1 MERKLKVLDLFAG
14 IGGFA
19 LGLDS
24 TGFFKTVKFVEKD
37 KYCQKV
43 LRKNFPNIPIEEDIK
58 DVKGKRYEA
67 DVIVGG
73 FPCQPMSV
81 AGKRKGTDDDRYL
94 WPEMF
99 RLIREIKP
107 EFVIGENVQGIIN
120 IQNGM
125 VLRQV
130 QDDLESEGFEVQC
143 FLIPASGIGAWHQ
156 RYRVWIVGH
165 SNDNGLLR
173 EVHKAENVS
182 NTEHIRLQNQ
192 SRRGLSKL
200 ESKSGK
206 EEKRKRDKSSFCTET
221 SSSERRGREEDVSD
235 TTEIGSSTQSIRN
248 TRSMGEESK
257 TKERREGNS
266 SSIRTSP
273 RSTEGREREKNVSN
287 TTSERLERKFGKKL
301 QGARVRF
308 TNSSEDVSNTNNTR
322 GRASKHGIEREGKKV
337 DEGWKRQSQSES
349 SGHSKDVSNTDS
361 GLRGRGRTIQ
371 QSGENKVWRF
381 YSEEEEQAR
390 VDIRS
395 ETIRRDAV
403 SREEKIILQSNNERQ
418 QESNTSKESEKQTL
432 DNRRYDKHERDVT
445 DTNEQR
451 TQVSTEGEYTGIEM
465 FGSSSQKTWWQTQ
478 SDLCG
483 VPNGISYE
491 LDKDRANRIKTLGN
505 AIVPQIAREFG
516 LAIKKVLSDEDII

>member
-24 TGFFKTVKFVEKD
+24 TNFFKTVKFVEKD

-43 LRKNFPNIPIEEDIK
+43 LRKNFPNIPIEEDVK

-130 QDDLESEGFEVQC
+130 QNDLEGEGFEVQC

-165 SNDNGLLR
+165 SQHNGLLAAEKR
-173 EVHKAENVS
+173 CRDEKDYGGSQKGQNETIKFERTSGSRDYENVS
-182 NTEHIRLQNQ
+182 NTNTRLGIGENEEVQT
-192 SRRGLSKL
+192 RR
-200 ESKSGK
+200 
-206 EEKRKRDKSSFCTET
+206 ET
-221 SSSERRGREEDVSD
+221 IDSSSSRGREE
-235 TTEIGSSTQSIRN
+235 
-248 TRSMGEESK
+248 
-257 TKERREGNS
+257 
-266 SSIRTSP
+266 
-273 RSTEGREREKNVSN
+273 NVSN
-287 TTSERLERKFGKKL
+287 TTSKRLEREFGKKL
-301 QGARVRF
+301 QGARVRS
-308 TNSSEDVSNTNNTR
+308 TNSSEDVSNT
-322 GRASKHGIEREGKKV
+322 
-337 DEGWKRQSQSES
+337 
-349 SGHSKDVSNTDS
+349 DS
-361 GLRGRGRTIQ
+361 GMRRGWRTIGE
-371 QSGENKVWRF
+371 SGENKVWRF

-390 VDIRS
+390 VDIWS
-395 ETIRRDAV
+395 ETIGRNAV
-403 SREEKIILQSNNERQ
+403 YREGETDVSQSNNERQ
-418 QESNTSKESEKQTL
+418 QKFNISKESRKKNISDWGYDTDETKQ
-432 DNRRYDKHERDVT
+432 
-445 DTNEQR
+445 
-451 TQVSTEGEYTGIEM
+451 
-465 FGSSSQKTWWQTQ
+465 TWWQIE

-516 LAIKKVLSDEDII
+516 LAIKKVLADEDII

>member
-1 MERKLKVLDLFAG
+1 MERKLKVLDLFSG

-24 TGFFKTVKFVEKD
+24 TGFFETVKFVEKD

-58 DVKGKRYEA
+58 NVEGKEYSA
-67 DVIVGG
+67 DVVVGG
-73 FPCQPMSV
+73 FPCQPFSV
-81 AGKRKGTDDDRYL
+81 AGKQKGTNDDRYL
-94 WPEMF
+94 WPEML

-130 QDDLESEGFEVQC
+130 QDQLESEGFEVQC

-165 SNDNGLLR
+165 SQHNGLLAAEKR
-173 EVHKAENVS
+173 CRDEKNYGGSQKGQNETIEFERTGGSRNDENVS
-182 NTEHIRLQNQ
+182 NA
-192 SRRGLSKL
+192 
-200 ESKSGK
+200 
-206 EEKRKRDKSSFCTET
+206 KR
-221 SSSERRGREEDVSD
+221 
-235 TTEIGSSTQSIRN
+235 Q
-248 TRSMGEESK
+248 
-257 TKERREGNS
+257 
-266 SSIRTSP
+266 
-273 RSTEGREREKNVSN
+273 
-287 TTSERLERKFGKKL
+287 RLERHVEHGSTIDRKNERTQFGS
-301 QGARVRF
+301 
-308 TNSSEDVSNTNNTR
+308 TDSSRST
-322 GRASKHGIEREGKKV
+322 
-337 DEGWKRQSQSES
+337 
-349 SGHSKDVSNTDS
+349 KDVSNTDTRLS
-361 GLRGRGRTIQ
+361 IGENEEVQTRRDTVDSSSSRGEEENVSDTESIRSNEREPRNSEEESREKRKIRIETRGDDSNGTTNDVSNTNSRLRGGGRTIE

-381 YSEEEEQAR
+381 YPKKEEQTR

-395 ETIRRDAV
+395 ETVGRNAV
-403 SREEKIILQSNNERQ
+403 SREDV
-418 QESNTSKESEKQTL
+418 SNTEHKRLQRGQRNDKGEGRQILSSEQQ
-432 DNRRYDKHERDVT
+432 DR
-445 DTNEQR
+445 NEIW
-451 TQVSTEGEYTGIEM
+451 GETGCIDGIQE
-465 FGSSSQKTWWQTQ
+465 QKTWWQIE

-516 LAIKKVLSDEDII
+516 LAIKKVLADEDII

>member
-43 LRKNFPNIPIEEDIK
+43 LRKNFPNTPIEEDIK

-130 QDDLESEGFEVQC
+130 QNDLESEGFEVQC

-182 NTEHIRLQNQ
+182 
-192 SRRGLSKL
+192 
-200 ESKSGK
+200 
-206 EEKRKRDKSSFCTET
+206 D
-221 SSSERRGREEDVSD
+221 
-235 TTEIGSSTQSIRN
+235 
-248 TRSMGEESK
+248 
-257 TKERREGNS
+257 
-266 SSIRTSP
+266 
-273 RSTEGREREKNVSN
+273 
-287 TTSERLERKFGKKL
+287 
-301 QGARVRF
+301 
-308 TNSSEDVSNTNNTR
+308 TNNTR
-322 GRASKHGIEREGKKV
+322 GGASKHGIEREGQKTNKRWKGQSQFKSSRHDENV
-337 DEGWKRQSQSES
+337 SDTKIIGTGEPRNVDQEKRDEGCSSAQSNSSSE
-349 SGHSKDVSNTDS
+349 DVSNTKRNEHKHATIGQS
-361 GLRGRGRTIQ
+361 RTD
-371 QSGENKVWRF
+371 KVWRF
-381 YSEEEEQAR
+381 YSEEEEKNTH
-390 VDIRS
+390 DLRS
-395 ETIRRDAV
+395 KTSRCDGI
-403 SREEKIILQSNNERQ
+403 SRERETDVSQSNNERQ
-418 QESNTSKESEKQTL
+418 QEFNISKESRKKNISDWGYDTDETKQ
-432 DNRRYDKHERDVT
+432 
-445 DTNEQR
+445 
-451 TQVSTEGEYTGIEM
+451 
-465 FGSSSQKTWWQTQ
+465 TWWQTQ
-478 SDLCG
+478 SNLCG

-516 LAIKKVLSDEDII
+516 LAIKKVLADEDIV

>member
-1 MERKLKVLDLFAG
+1 MQRKLKVLDLFSG

-24 TGFFKTVKFVEKD
+24 TGIFETVKFVEKD
-37 KYCQKV
+37 KYCKKV
-43 LRKNFPNIPIEEDIK
+43 LQKNFPNIPIEEDIK
-58 DVKGKRYEA
+58 NVEGKEGDA
-67 DVIVGG
+67 DVVVGG

-107 EFVIGENVQGIIN
+107 QFIIGENVQGIIN

-165 SNDNGLLR
+165 SEHNGLLASKI
-173 EVHKAENVS
+173 E
-182 NTEHIRLQNQ
+182 
-192 SRRGLSKL
+192 RR
-200 ESKSGK
+200 
-206 EEKRKRDKSSFCTET
+206 DTET
-221 SSSERRGREEDVSD
+221 TTRTQEGQITTREPA
-235 TTEIGSSTQSIRN
+235 
-248 TRSMGEESK
+248 
-257 TKERREGNS
+257 
-266 SSIRTSP
+266 RTSGS
-273 RSTEGREREKNVSN
+273 RNN
-287 TTSERLERKFGKKL
+287 
-301 QGARVRF
+301 
-308 TNSSEDVSNTNNTR
+308 EDVSNTKIIGTGEPRNINQ
-322 GRASKHGIEREGKKV
+322 EEGK
-337 DEGWKRQSQSES
+337 ERSSPTQSDS
-349 SGHSKDVSNTDS
+349 SSKDVSNTDS

-390 VDIRS
+390 VDIWS

-403 SREEKIILQSNNERQ
+403 SGEEEIILQSDNERQ
-418 QESNTSKESEKQTL
+418 QESNTSKESEGQTL

-451 TQVSTEGEYTGIEM
+451 TQVSTEGEYTGIKM
-465 FGSSSQKTWWQTQ
+465 FGSSSQKTWWQIE

-505 AIVPQIAREFG
+505 AIVPQIAREIG
-516 LAIKKVLSDEDII
+516 LAIKKVL